1 MAERDGARGAGQG
14 RVSLTPEWSLL
25 VACARHATGSGR
37 DGAGE
42 GPAGA
47 TSEAGPLASAPV
59 DGRATSAAPDAIDWE
74 ALLELADRHGLSAFL
89 QRFLERVAPV
99 EAPPPVLA
107 RLRERVRLRTRENLR
122 HAAGLIALAPAME
135 AAGIDTMT
143 YKGPVLSERLHG
155 NPTLRDYDDLD
166 LLVRERD
173 VDEATRFLQVR
184 GLRPWFE
191 LKPDQEGR
199 LGDSQYARHFGNA
212 ETGVAVDLHWGFAQ
226 PYLSSGLDEATIW
239 ADPQEVALGPVRLRT
254 LADPLLLLV
263 LCVHGSKHE
272 PHPWNRLKWIV
283 DVAGLSRLIPGDRW
297 GPLVTQARALHLE
310 RPLLFGLLVAHRLL
324 ATPLAPP
331 VEERLR
337 AVGDIEPL
345 ADAVLATLT
354 SPSGD
359 AAPTRID
366 YDLRLL
372 DRRRDRVRYVLHRL
386 FVPNPKDW
394 AVVELPRWLAPAYYV
409 LRPFRLLSASLS
421 RSAEPR

>member
-1 MAERDGARGAGQG
+1 MAERDGARGAGHD

-25 VACARHATGSGR
+25 VACARHAAGSG
-37 DGAGE
+37 
-42 GPAGA
+42 
-47 TSEAGPLASAPV
+47 
-59 DGRATSAAPDAIDWE
+59 GRATSDAPDAIDWE

-89 QRFLERVAPV
+89 QRFLDQVAPV

-122 HAAGLIALAPAME
+122 HAAGLTALAPAME
-135 AAGIDTMT
+135 AAGIDTMA
-143 YKGPVLSERLHG
+143 YKGPVLSVRLHG
-155 NPTLRDYDDLD
+155 NSALRDFDDLD

-173 VDEATRFLQVR
+173 VEEATRFLQER

-212 ETGVAVDLHWGFAQ
+212 ETGAAVDLHWGFAQ

-239 ADPQEVALGPVRLRT
+239 ADSQEVALGPVRIRT

-283 DVAGLSRLIPGDRW
+283 DVAGLARLIPGDRW
-297 GPLVTQARALHLE
+297 ASLVTQVRALHLE
-310 RPLLFGLLVAHRLL
+310 RLFLFGLLVAHRLL
-324 ATPLAPP
+324 ATPLSPP

-337 AVGDIEPL
+337 AVGDLEPL

-372 DRRRDRVRYVLHRL
+372 DRRRDRMRYVLHRL

-394 AVVELPRWLAPAYYV
+394 ALVALPRWLAPAYYV

-421 RSAEPR
+421 RRAEPR

>member
-1 MAERDGARGAGQG
+1 MTERNGARGTSHD
-14 RVSLTPEWSLL
+14 RVPPLTPEWSLL
-25 VACARHATGSGR
+25 VSCARHATGSGAAR
-37 DGAGE
+37 PSGP
-42 GPAGA
+42 GPA
-47 TSEAGPLASAPV
+47 
-59 DGRATSAAPDAIDWE
+59 DGRATSAAPDTLDWE
-74 ALLELADRHGLSAFL
+74 GLLELADRHGLSAFL
-89 QRFLERVAPV
+89 QRFLDGDAPV
-99 EAPPPVLA
+99 EPPPTVRT

-122 HAAGLIALAPAME
+122 HTASLISLTPAME
-135 AAGIDTMT
+135 AAGIDTMA

-173 VDEATRFLQVR
+173 VGKATRFLQAE

-191 LKPDQEGR
+191 LEPDQEGR

-226 PYLSSGLDEATIW
+226 PYLSAGIDEATIW

-272 PHPWNRLKWIV
+272 PQPWNRLKWIV
-283 DVAGLSRLIPGDRW
+283 DVAGLARLIPGDRW
-297 GPLVTQARALHLE
+297 GPLVMQARALHLE
-310 RPLLFGLLVAHRLL
+310 RPFLLGLLVARRLL
-324 ATPLAPP
+324 ETPLAPS

-337 AVGDIEPL
+337 TVGDLEPL

-354 SPSGD
+354 SPGD
-359 AAPTRID
+359 AAAPTRID

-372 DRRRDRVRYVLHRL
+372 DRGRDRVRYVLHRL

-394 AVVELPRWLAPAYYV
+394 AVIGLPRWLAPAYYV
-409 LRPFRLLSASLS
+409 LRPVRLLGASLS
-421 RSAEPR
+421 RRAEER